1 MRAIH
6 RARHIVADLALPHLL
21 GRYTS
26 LYGLCFTAAVALGRA
41 GGGALVATSPDALWC
56 GGASAAALI
65 GAGLLRL
72 GDRIP
77 DPLLQAQCP
86 PPQAV
91 SAADMDDASHSQMNS
106 TKMECH

>member
-1 MRAIH
+1 
-6 RARHIVADLALPHLL
+6 L
-21 GRYTS
+21 T
-26 LYGLCFTAAVALGRA
+26 VAL
-41 GGGALVATSPDALWC
+41 T
-56 GGASAAALI
+56 

-91 SAADMDDASHSQMNS
+91 SAADPGGSLWRAARSSEIGQ
-106 TKMECH
+106 